1 MAASGKTLGKA
12 IVLGPNDGKS
22 YWQPVP
28 ANGFAR
34 NLFNDTTTG
43 SVHKYSLSVQ
53 TIAPGCFI
61 REHTHDRNDEAAYV
75 VAGKGFFQIDGEDHA
90 VEAGSAVFVGYNR
103 RHKWINPGPEPLTF
117 VALFMPGGLDAFFA
131 EIGRERNPGEPA
143 PEPFARPTNISQIEA
158 RSVFG
163 WTDLDFAKRQES

>member
-1 MAASGKTLGKA
+1 VAASDTVLGKA

-34 NLFNDTTTG
+34 NLFNDSTTG

-53 TIAPGCFI
+53 TIAPGCHI

-117 VALFMPGGLDAFFA
+117 LALFMPGGLDAFFA
-131 EIGRERNPGEPA
+131 EIGRERQPGEAA
-143 PEPFARPTNISQIEA
+143 PEPFARPANISEIEA

-163 WTDLDFAKRQES
+163 WTDLERPKRQGS